1 VVAEASAAAGS
12 VVAVAAEAVS
22 RQTAAMA
29 QKQTVLGRITQL
41 ARANIHAMLDQ
52 AEDPEKMLDQMVR
65 DYRSSIVEAEEAIAQ
80 TIGNLRLAEQD
91 RDEDVRAAQ
100 EWGQKAAAA
109 SRKADELRA
118 AGQTPEADRFD
129 GLARVAIERQLKAE
143 QEVKQAE
150 PLIASQTEI
159 VEKLKTGLQ
168 QMKGKLDE
176 LQTTR
181 DQLIARK
188 KSAAA
193 QAQVQDAVRSVDLM
207 DPTSEVARF
216 EEKIRRE
223 EARVAG
229 RAELAASSLDAQFE
243 SLEDSSR
250 NADVEARLAALKA
263 QG

>member
-1 VVAEASAAAGS
+1 MAAVCLETTSAATATPEP
-12 VVAVAAEAVS
+12 AAE
-22 RQTAAMA
+22 
-29 QKQTVLGRITQL
+29 
-41 ARANIHAMLDQ
+41 
-52 AEDPEKMLDQMVR
+52 
-65 DYRSSIVEAEEAIAQ
+65 
-80 TIGNLRLAEQD
+80 
-91 RDEDVRAAQ
+91 
-100 EWGQKAAAA
+100 AAAA